1 MSTSVNLVKLAY
13 IQIPFNIKKSFHP
26 IVISNYHG
34 DMIFETFLYCCFV
47 PSNSKMF
54 LDKSDLAL
62 DFRLQSHGS
71 TPMARIF
78 KIQDKI
84 FLSFSLN
91 QLWDEP
97 SKIAIPLIEKLIIY
111 VICHV
116 SSFFDYLKVP
126 KCIDR
131 FVALKCRALQFLPGI
146 LL

>member
-13 IQIPFNIKKSFHP
+13 IQMPFNIKMLFHP

-34 DMIFETFLYCCFV
+34 NMIFEIFLCCCFV
-47 PSNSKMF
+47 LSNSKMF

-62 DFRLQSHGS
+62 DFRLHSHGS

-91 QLWDEP
+91 QLCDET

-111 VICHV
+111 VIYH
-116 SSFFDYLKVP
+116 LLPLLVP
-126 KCIDR
+126 SLI
-131 FVALKCRALQFLPGI
+131 I
-146 LL
+146 